1 MSPTP
6 SNDQPIG
13 HARPRAA
20 LLIHHARRTSG
31 HGPVTPDRATA
42 RISSDLWLEMAAW
55 LAPVRTFCLGGDPPR
70 YRESEA
76 AVRSFAGYRCVE
88 DETLPPDT
96 VRLELTA

>member
-20 LLIHHARRTSG
+20 LLIHLARRTSG

-42 RISSDLWLEMAAW
+42 RISSDLWPALEAW
-55 LAPVRTFCLGGDPPR
+55 LSGVSIEGLNDGPR
-70 YRESEA
+70 RPDGI
-76 AVRSFAGYRCVE
+76 VSFAGYRCVE
-88 DETLPPDT
+88 DASLPPDT
-96 VRLELTA
+96 VRLERTT